1 MSQGPSPRPSWS
13 IAERATVWFA
23 GATALV
29 VLTLGGYAAHEVRSS
44 KRAQVEALAVEKLAE
59 LRSRFDPAEA
69 LESAAESGR
78 TFGQRAP
85 QFEQLVTAL
94 RASLPLNPLAARV
107 LDPLT
112 GKPLGQ
118 FGAVELL
125 GELPDDL
132 GSGLPQW
139 LEGERVACAERL
151 SSDVLVQ
158 FVVSGRT
165 QHREWQR
172 FLIVSI
178 VLALVSGAGA
188 WFAGR
193 HFVRRACGYM
203 ADLARRTRAVRD
215 SSEAVEIEAGTVPEE
230 IEELVRALEGML
242 ARIRAEQER
251 TRLMTSGLAHEL
263 GSPLQ
268 NLIGETEVALMSKP
282 ELGEDRRVLQSHL
295 EELRDIAHAVGNLM
309 TLVSQGRRESGRAV
323 ERFDLGSE
331 VDLRISRERAHAQ
344 RNGITLEVVH
354 DGALQLEGD
363 REALWLV
370 VSNLVANAIDYTP
383 RGGRVRLELHGGSDS
398 VELSVDDSGPGV
410 PEAERENIFE
420 PFRRGS
426 TRTNR
431 RAGYGLGLS
440 IVKGAV
446 EAQGGT
452 IRVDRSAFGGARFAA
467 KLPRSAPPPPQ

>member
-1 MSQGPSPRPSWS
+1 MSVAPRPSWS

-69 LESAAESGR
+69 LESAGESGR
-78 TFGQRAP
+78 TFVQRAP
-85 QFEQLVTAL
+85 QFLQLVTAL
-94 RASLPLNPLAARV
+94 RASCPQNPLAARAI
-107 LDPLT
+107 DPTT
-112 GKPLGQ
+112 GDTLGE
-118 FGAVELL
+118 FGAADLL
-125 GELPDDL
+125 
-132 GSGLPQW
+132 SGVPASFDQDTPQW
-139 LEGERVACAERL
+139 LEDERVTCAERL

-158 FVVSGRT
+158 LVVSGRT
-165 QHREWQR
+165 QHGEWQR
-172 FLIVSI
+172 FLLVSI
-178 VLALVSGAGA
+178 ALALVSGAGA

-193 HFVRRACGYM
+193 HFVRRACDYM

-215 SSEAVEIEAGTVPEE
+215 SSEAVAIDPGTVPEE

-268 NLIGETEVALMSKP
+268 NLIGETEVALMSPP

-309 TLVSQGRRESGRAV
+309 TLVSQGRREAGRAL
-323 ERFDLGSE
+323 ERFDLGAE
-331 VDLRISRERAHAQ
+331 VDLRISRERAHAV
-344 RNGITLEVVH
+344 RNGITLEVEQ

-383 RGGRVRLELHGGSDS
+383 RGGRVKLALHGGPEL
-398 VELSVDDSGPGV
+398 VELAVDDSGPGV
-410 PEAERENIFE
+410 PEAERERIFE

-426 TRTNR
+426 TRANR

-452 IRVDRSAFGGARFAA
+452 IRVERSSFGGARFAA
-467 KLPRSAPPPPQ
+467 KLPRCAPPPPQ